1 MLACWCLLTRPA
13 FGSQA
18 GNVMQSS
25 RSWVCVLKDF
35 LVSDALPWMPSHTA
49 RVRKSGS
56 KIRLNFLSIAL
67 LEDVRNYLKSLEGWC
82 RALSFECQAVQMI
95 IYLRV
100 TTTWRRARER
110 PHRAETQFFVIES
123 QSLMISANRRVFV
136 GDVGPQTASCHTFRA
151 RIWTDRW
158 WSDD

>member
-56 KIRLNFLSIAL
+56 KIRLDFLSIAL

-95 IYLRV
+95 IHLRV

-110 PHRAETQFFVIES
+110 PQGRDSILCDWES
-123 QSLMISANRRVFV
+123 KLDDQCESTRVCRWCWSADCVMSHV
-136 GDVGPQTASCHTFRA
+136 
-151 RIWTDRW
+151 
-158 WSDD
+158 